1 MKRRM
6 FVYSSTA
13 IVSTLI
19 LNNSALAI
27 AHKNL
32 QQALPGLGGGGKK
45 GDWKSIVANFSDGLK
60 VMAMGAQDA
69 AEALSLMLEALEIKI
84 EIALS
89 KQSQKNMR
97 DGKPNSQDLADNS
110 TYTEAAVK
118 AINEKTNEQ
127 LKLNAEQKQ
136 VMADAGDKYFPAV
149 LKGVGGG
156 VIVFRA
162 FNDAKDAG
170 SPNPI
175 ALGSSITVAKD
186 IPLLA
191 PKAISFVTNSFEY
204 MKTVRKVYK
213 QIEVPIKDEAKI
225 DDANSAMGGI
235 STG

>member
-13 IVSTLI
+13 IVSTMI
-19 LNNSALAI
+19 FNNSALAI

-45 GDWKSIVANFSDGLK
+45 GDWKSIVTNFSDGLK
-60 VMAMGAQDA
+60 VMAIGAQEA

-89 KQSQKNMR
+89 KQSQKNMK

-118 AINEKTNEQ
+118 AIDEKTNEQ
-127 LKLNAEQKQ
+127 IKLNAEQKK
-136 VMADAGDKYFPAV
+136 VMADAGNKYFPAV

-156 VIVFRA
+156 AIVFKA
-162 FNDAKDAG
+162 FGDAKDAG
-170 SPNPI
+170 SPDPI

-186 IPLLA
+186 IPVLA

-213 QIEVPIKDEAKI
+213 KIEVPIKDEAKI
-225 DDANSAMGGI
+225 DDANSTVGGI
-235 STG
+235 SLG